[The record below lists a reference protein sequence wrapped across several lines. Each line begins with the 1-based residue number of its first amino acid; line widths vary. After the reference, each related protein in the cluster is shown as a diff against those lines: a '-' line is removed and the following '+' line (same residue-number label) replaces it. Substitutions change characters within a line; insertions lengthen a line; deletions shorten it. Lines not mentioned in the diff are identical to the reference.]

1 MEIIPGHHEDKGAA
15 QAQGCIVACPHVDF
29 GPHQVWLKKV
39 EDPTYWGLHLKMFL
53 CSEGPRAFQ

>member
-29 GPHQVWLKKV
+29 GPHQV
-39 EDPTYWGLHLKMFL
+39 
-53 CSEGPRAFQ
+53 